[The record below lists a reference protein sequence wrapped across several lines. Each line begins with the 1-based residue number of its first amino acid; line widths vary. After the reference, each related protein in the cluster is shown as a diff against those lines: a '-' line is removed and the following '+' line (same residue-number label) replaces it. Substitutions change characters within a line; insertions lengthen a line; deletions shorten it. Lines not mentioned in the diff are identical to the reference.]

1 MGLENW
7 LLTKLRVFDFH
18 SKLCMNLIPVL
29 KPQNQETFN
38 GGGGGGYPTSATP
51 PAEPL
56 RVSWGM

>member
-38 GGGGGGYPTSATP
+38 GGGGGAIRPLQRP
-51 PAEPL
+51 PQNL
-56 RVSWGM
+56 